1 MDEVERLR
9 HVWSTLNTH
18 PETNIDI
25 YSIVVR
31 SRANVLQPHVVTLWN
46 GGGPVAMMIARLE
59 TTTLDLKV
67 GYFTLFRIPV
77 RSLTILY
84 DGLLGRVGDEET
96 RLFHD
101 HVTRML
107 RQGHADVAHYNGL
120 RVGSD
125 MFQTLTRRTRPFARD
140 VVIQPEEHWAM
151 DLPESK
157 EKLLEELRVRHRNW
171 MPNLRRWERTIQKEF
186 GSGASIREFNRP
198 EDMEELCRDAET
210 IARKTYQRA
219 LGAGFQ
225 HNGEIYNRL
234 CLEARDGNLR
244 SLVFYLDGN
253 PISFWIGSACRTTW
267 FSYFLG
273 FDPAF
278 AKFRPGNIVFT
289 RMIEH
294 LCDGGIKRLDFGSG
308 DALYKD
314 RFGNTR
320 WSEVSIYQFA
330 AQTRLLLISML
341 RTLLMSLDLLGR
353 FLLRSAKSI
362 QSLKTYWRKRLAK
375 PAQEDARP

>member
-1 MDEVERLR
+1 
-9 HVWSTLNTH
+9 
-18 PETNIDI
+18 
-25 YSIVVR
+25 
-31 SRANVLQPHVVTLWN
+31 
-46 GGGPVAMMIARLE
+46 
-59 TTTLDLKV
+59 
-67 GYFTLFRIPV
+67 
-77 RSLTILY
+77 
-84 DGLLGRVGDEET
+84 
-96 RLFHD
+96 
-101 HVTRML
+101 
-107 RQGHADVAHYNGL
+107 
-120 RVGSD
+120 
-125 MFQTLTRRTRPFARD
+125 
-140 VVIQPEEHWAM
+140 M

-225 HNGEIYNRL
+225 HTGEIYKRL